1 MAKTIKE
8 IFKDLKEWQ
17 KENPEERSIVA
28 IAGYEGENITMTMV
42 GQKRDLV
49 ENVATKMIQSKEFS
63 DAITESLKA
72 VLRYAHEVEDN

>member
-8 IFKDLKEWQ
+8 IYKDLKEWQ

-28 IAGYEGENITMTMV
+28 IAGYEGENITMIMV

-49 ENVATKMIQSKEFS
+49 EVVATKMIQSKDFS

-72 VLRYAHEVEDN
+72 VLRYTHEVEDN